1 MSIYSIILTEKLV
14 FKIENIVYFAHQ
26 LTQLKI
32 LITKNNMIQ
41 LKVKKNPLPL
51 VNKANKTYFCP
62 TLVQSYVNVKH
73 GQLTCGDSVRRRRC
87 GVHLTFNPAAC
98 AEFAFESHCECMELC
113 ACD

>member
-41 LKVKKNPLPL
+41 LKVI
-51 VNKANKTYFCP
+51 KT
-62 TLVQSYVNVKH
+62 H
-73 GQLTCGDSVRRRRC
+73 
-87 GVHLTFNPAAC
+87 
-98 AEFAFESHCECMELC
+98 SH
-113 ACD
+113 